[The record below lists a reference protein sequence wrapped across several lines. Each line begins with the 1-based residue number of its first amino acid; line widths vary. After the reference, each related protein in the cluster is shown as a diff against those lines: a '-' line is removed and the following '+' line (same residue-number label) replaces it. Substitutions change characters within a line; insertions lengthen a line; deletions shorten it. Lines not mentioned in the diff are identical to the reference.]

1 MTLHFKPEE
10 KKKHLPSLRF
20 EEINTPPFFLFFIFY
35 ILVTKYFK
43 FL

>member
-20 EEINTPPFFLFFIFY
+20 EEINTPPLLFFIFY
-35 ILVTKYFK
+35 
-43 FL
+43 FLYISNKIF